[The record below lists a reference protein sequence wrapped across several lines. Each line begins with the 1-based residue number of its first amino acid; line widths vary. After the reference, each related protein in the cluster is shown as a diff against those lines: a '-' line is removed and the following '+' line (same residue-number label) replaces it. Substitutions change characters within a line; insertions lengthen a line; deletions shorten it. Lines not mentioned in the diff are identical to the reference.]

1 MLYRVHLAMIGIRTH
16 NFSGTDCTCSHKSN
30 YNTIMATTFVYVY
43 ICNVHFLIQ
52 LNVYNC
58 WKYSVLQTACV
69 CVKGLL
75 ETQIILIH

>member
-1 MLYRVHLAMIGIRTH
+1 
-16 NFSGTDCTCSHKSN
+16 
-30 YNTIMATTFVYVY
+30 VY